1 MEFIFPNAPT
11 ETLSPREVYVEITTK
26 KIKIFR
32 EVNQDI
38 LEEFNLT
45 SIHWVCYK
53 EYPCLPSELRNHYRY
68 LKDVDLDL
76 NLIEEAYSK
85 YQEVIS
91 DEKQCLA
98 FEFFKN
104 MSIVTYKRIF
114 CISVYNEKIM
124 DFLQKSIVSGYHEA
138 VKTMPFELVR
148 MPVEYEDKFFVEYLA
163 PGSKNVQSLNMNFG
177 EMGIE
182 YEKETMVLYQSPD
195 NCDFCFDVVEKI
207 ENIHTI
213 NKCCLKFRK
222 NGLESYICDL
232 DAYRCDMNI
241 KRISSYL
248 YSKCLDFNKNALG
261 IHVPGYCLIEKKQ
274 SLIYFPE
281 SHQTKN
287 DFNVGKMLEDCAE
300 EHLKSIKKSIDLQQ
314 IIETHLLRVNQE
326 MNKLTKNVISVEKNN
341 EDTINHNDDGT
352 QTTIKPNGTKI
363 IEDLN
368 NSIKII
374 IKSDN
379 TIEIIYF
386 DGADYFINGN
396 GENDF
401 HLPKGVL
408 IKIRKGNYEVDSPEL
423 HFQLHGNGTACLKEN
438 NGKTTYFDSEDKI
451 TTVLNDGTKIKKKA
465 SNEFFFFFK
474 YKKLKD
480 GLTEINVNG
489 TVSVIK
495 TPDV

>member
-1 MEFIFPNAPT
+1 MMEFIFPNAPT

-213 NKCCLKFRK
+213 NKCC
-222 NGLESYICDL
+222 
-232 DAYRCDMNI
+232 
-241 KRISSYL
+241 
-248 YSKCLDFNKNALG
+248 
-261 IHVPGYCLIEKKQ
+261 
-274 SLIYFPE
+274 
-281 SHQTKN
+281 
-287 DFNVGKMLEDCAE
+287 
-300 EHLKSIKKSIDLQQ
+300 
-314 IIETHLLRVNQE
+314 
-326 MNKLTKNVISVEKNN
+326 
-341 EDTINHNDDGT
+341 
-352 QTTIKPNGTKI
+352 
-363 IEDLN
+363 
-368 NSIKII
+368 
-374 IKSDN
+374 
-379 TIEIIYF
+379 
-386 DGADYFINGN
+386 
-396 GENDF
+396 
-401 HLPKGVL
+401 
-408 IKIRKGNYEVDSPEL
+408 
-423 HFQLHGNGTACLKEN
+423 
-438 NGKTTYFDSEDKI
+438 
-451 TTVLNDGTKIKKKA
+451 
-465 SNEFFFFFK
+465 
-474 YKKLKD
+474 
-480 GLTEINVNG
+480 
-489 TVSVIK
+489 
-495 TPDV
+495 